1 MFGLFP
7 MAFVLYY
14 SFTNEHGSFTFS
26 NFLDVG
32 NYSKIFLRSIYLSVL
47 STLMSLIIGFP
58 TAYGISK
65 LKPKTQRLFIS
76 ALILQMWVSF
86 LLTTYSLMTMME
98 SNGIISRILTFFA
111 RSETSI
117 INTKIAVIIGS
128 VYSSLPFM
136 IMPIYSSIS
145 KIDKDIIEAA
155 TDLGANKFT
164 IFSRIVVPMSKPGV
178 ISGIMMVL
186 SPNLSS
192 FIFSKMLG
200 GSENILIGEII
211 ELKFLGSLY
220 DPWTGSSL
228 ALVLV
233 IFIFLFNS
241 ILISYDAKNKL

>member
-1 MFGLFP
+1 MFFI
-7 MAFVLYY
+7 VYY
-14 SFTNEHGSFTFS
+14 SFTNELGSFTFS
-26 NFLDVG
+26 NFLDIG
-32 NYSKIFLRSIYLSVL
+32 NYSRVFLRSIFLSVF
-47 STLMSLIIGFP
+47 STLVSLIIGFP

-65 LKPKTQRLFIS
+65 LRQKTQRLFIS

-98 SNGIISRILTFFA
+98 SNGIISRVLTFFA

-117 INTKIAVIIGS
+117 INTKSAVIIGS

-136 IMPIYSSIS
+136 IMPIYSSIA
-145 KIDKDIIEAA
+145 KIDKEIIEAA
-155 TDLGANKFT
+155 TDLGASKFT
-164 IFSRIVVPMSKPGV
+164 IFSKIILPMSKSGV
-178 ISGIMMVL
+178 MSGIMMVL
-186 SPNLSS
+186 SPTLSS
-192 FIFSKMLG
+192 FILSKMLG

-233 IFIFLFNS
+233 AFIFLFNS
-241 ILISYDAKNKL
+241 ILISYDAKNRY

>member
-1 MFGLFP
+1 MI
-7 MAFVLYY
+7 FVVYY
-14 SFTNEHGSFTFS
+14 SFTNELGYFTFS

-32 NYSKIFLRSIYLSVL
+32 NYSRVFLRSIYLSIL
-47 STLMSLIIGFP
+47 STFVSLIIGFP

-65 LKPKTQRLFIS
+65 LSPKTQRLFIS

-98 SNGIISRILTFFA
+98 SNGIISKILTFFA
-111 RSETSI
+111 RNETSI
-117 INTKIAVIIGS
+117 INTKSAVIIGS

-145 KIDKDIIEAA
+145 KINKDIIEAA
-155 TDLGANKFT
+155 TDLGASKFT
-164 IFSRIVVPMSKPGV
+164 IFSRIIIPMSKPGV

-200 GSENILIGEII
+200 GPENILIGEII

>member
-1 MFGLFP
+1 MI
-7 MAFVLYY
+7 FVVYY
-14 SFTNEHGSFTFS
+14 SFTNELGNFTFS
-26 NFLDVG
+26 NFFDVG
-32 NYSKIFLRSIYLSVL
+32 NYSRVFLRSIYLSIL
-47 STLMSLIIGFP
+47 STFVSLIIGFP

-65 LKPKTQRLFIS
+65 LSPKVQRLFIS

-98 SNGIISRILTFFA
+98 SNGIISKILTFFA
-111 RSETSI
+111 RNEISI
-117 INTKIAVIIGS
+117 MNTKSAVIIGS

-145 KIDKDIIEAA
+145 KINKDIIEAA
-155 TDLGANKFT
+155 TDLGASKFT
-164 IFSRIVVPMSKPGV
+164 IFSRIILPMSKPGV
-178 ISGIMMVL
+178 VSGIMMVL

-241 ILISYDAKNKL
+241 ILISYDAKSKL